1 MGLIPHINPAGE
13 PTPTVA
19 ELYELRDGYAE
30 VAKWTEG
37 SKTEPPK
44 PAVYRLT
51 DKGHALLGE
60 IMQRNAAATLSRG
73 SGATDAVDS
82 MKKFVR
88 SAKQQEVKDKKGK
101 GNGSKSKPSPS

>member
-1 MGLIPHINPAGE
+1 MIPHINPAGE
-13 PTPTVA
+13 PTPTVE

-60 IMQRNAAATLSRG
+60 IMQRNAAATLARG